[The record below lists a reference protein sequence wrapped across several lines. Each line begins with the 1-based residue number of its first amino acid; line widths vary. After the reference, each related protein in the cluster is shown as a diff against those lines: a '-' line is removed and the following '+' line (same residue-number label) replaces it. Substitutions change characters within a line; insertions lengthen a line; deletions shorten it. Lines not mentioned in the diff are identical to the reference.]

1 MQGNDVRV
9 QEIATIERTGDCDEA
24 LHLRTE
30 VDGQAVAPA
39 EIAIDI
45 IEWTRPPFL
54 KISAVAARLQERNR
68 CNEHAAC
75 TARHSVSG
83 RIIEGEMPSIW
94 KQ

>member
-1 MQGNDVRV
+1 MQGNDVRM

-45 IEWTRPPFL
+45 IE
-54 KISAVAARLQERNR
+54 
-68 CNEHAAC
+68 
-75 TARHSVSG
+75 
-83 RIIEGEMPSIW
+83 
-94 KQ
+94 